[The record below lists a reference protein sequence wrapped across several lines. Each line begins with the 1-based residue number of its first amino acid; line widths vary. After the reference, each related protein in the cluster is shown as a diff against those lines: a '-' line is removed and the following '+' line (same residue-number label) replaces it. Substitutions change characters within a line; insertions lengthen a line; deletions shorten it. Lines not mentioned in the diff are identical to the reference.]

1 MITRFSYNREAEE
14 SEVEKGAFDKR
25 KQRMILK
32 EIHSLTD
39 SCIDSFI
46 SDIQNL
52 FILNDDSFIC
62 IFKKFSLVGV
72 LIPVL

>member
-1 MITRFSYNREAEE
+1 
-14 SEVEKGAFDKR
+14 
-25 KQRMILK
+25 MILNYLFIVK
-32 EIHSLTD
+32 RTLVSESTHFI
-39 SCIDSFI
+39 CIFFI

>member
-1 MITRFSYNREAEE
+1 
-14 SEVEKGAFDKR
+14 
-25 KQRMILK
+25 MILK

-52 FILNDDSFIC
+52 FILNDDSF
-62 IFKKFSLVGV
+62 KNRALPSRV
-72 LIPVL
+72 LWSSMLRRLSNVV